1 MNEIAFDGGLSLAEL
16 IAIECIIEDLPKET
30 RDRFIKEYKEED
42 PVIKEYKEE
51 DPEEWAEYCEHRK
64 RRGLP
69 KL

>member
-42 PVIKEYKEE
+42 P
-51 DPEEWAEYCEHRK
+51 EEWAEYCEHRK